1 MNFLR
6 DNLYANRQRVELAG
20 HVKYR
25 RLQNEDNMTMK
36 VKLKTGAL
44 FLLFNKCRPER
55 NTSAVAR
62 FAVLCLASKSVPF

>member
-1 MNFLR
+1 MNFFR

-44 FLLFNKCRPER
+44 FSLFNSPVPLAKYYAS
-55 NTSAVAR
+55 TAMAR
-62 FAVLCLASKSVPF
+62 KRHFLLLSI

>member
-44 FLLFNKCRPER
+44 FLLL
-55 NTSAVAR
+55 SAGPNVIR
-62 FAVLCLASKSVPF
+62 RLWPDLPFYA